1 MRYLFFFFMK
11 QDFSILFQT
20 VSNTKVAFQDW
31 QIHGECVDWPIY
43 DGGIMERAWVTQCG
57 EEISP

>member
-1 MRYLFFFFMK
+1 MK

-57 EEISP
+57 KEISP